1 MKAII
6 LKDFGGV
13 ENLKREEIPIPEIL
27 KNEVLVKT
35 KAISIN
41 PVDIKTRQGEAL
53 ANNLKDFNSIILGWD
68 ISGIIERVGENITDF
83 KKGQEVFGMVNFV
96 GHGKAYAEYVA
107 VPAEHLAL
115 KPDNISHTEAAASTL
130 AALTA
135 WQAFNHFGNLR
146 ENDKVLIHG
155 ASGGVGHFA
164 VQIAKYM
171 GAYVIGTS
179 SSKNEQFVYKFG
191 ADEHIDYKNENFEER
206 LDNIDFVLET
216 VGYENFKRSVNV
228 LKNNGTIVNLPSGL
242 TENDKKIAE
251 AKNLKACYFMSVFS
265 SGQDMRIIAEL
276 LHKKIIKPHIF
287 KSFKFDEI
295 RESHLLLESGNIV
308 GKVVITTDI

>member
-13 ENLKREEIPIPEIL
+13 ENLELTEIPVPEISE
-27 KNEVLVKT
+27 NEVLVKT

-41 PVDIKTRQGEAL
+41 PVDIKTREGDAL
-53 ANNLKDFNSIILGWD
+53 ANILKDYKPIILGWD
-68 ISGIIERVGENITDF
+68 ISGIIEKVGRNVTDL
-83 KKGQEVFGMVNFV
+83 KIGQEVFGMVNFV
-96 GHGKAYAEYVA
+96 GHGKVYAEYVA

-115 KPDNISHTEAAASTL
+115 KSANISHAEAAASTL

-135 WQAFNHFGNLR
+135 WQAFNHFGKLK

-171 GAYVIGTS
+171 RAYVIGTS
-179 SSKNEQFVYKFG
+179 SRKNEQFVYKFG
-191 ADEHIDYKNENFEER
+191 ADEHIDYKNENFEQR
-206 LDNIDFVLET
+206 LDEIDFVLET

-228 LKNNGTIVNLPSGL
+228 LRNNGTIVNLPSGL
-242 TENDKKIAE
+242 TEDDKKAAI
-251 AKNLKACYFMSVFS
+251 AKNLNACYFMSVFS
-265 SGQDMRIIAEL
+265 SGGDMKIIAKL
-276 LHKKIIKPHIF
+276 LQENIISPYIF
-287 KSFKFDEI
+287 KSFKFGQI
-295 RESHLLLESGNIV
+295 RESHQLLASGNVV
-308 GKVVITTDI
+308 GKIVIEND

>member
-1 MKAII
+1 MKAIV

-13 ENLKREEIPIPEIL
+13 ENLKLTEIPIPEISE
-27 KNEVLVKT
+27 NEVLVRT

-53 ANNLKDFNSIILGWD
+53 ANNLKDYNPIILGWD
-68 ISGIIERVGENITDF
+68 ICGIIEKIGKNVTDLQI
-83 KKGQEVFGMVNFV
+83 GQEVFGMVNFV

-115 KPDNISHTEAAASTL
+115 KPDNISHSEAAASTL

-135 WQAFNHFGNLR
+135 WQAFNHFGKLKR
-146 ENDKVLIHG
+146 NDKVLIHG

-171 GAYVIGTS
+171 GSYVIGTS
-179 SSKNEQFVYKFG
+179 SSKNEQFVYSFG
-191 ADEHIDYKNENFEER
+191 ADQHIDYKNENFEQR
-206 LDNIDFVLET
+206 LNNIDFVLET
-216 VGYENFKRSVNV
+216 VGYGNFKRSVKV
-228 LKNNGTIVNLPSGL
+228 LRNNGTIVNLPSGL
-242 TENDKKIAE
+242 TEDDKKAAI

-265 SGQDMRIIAEL
+265 SGRDMEIIAKL
-276 LHKKIIKPHIF
+276 LQENTISPYIF
-287 KSFKFDEI
+287 KSFKFDQIKEAH
-295 RESHLLLESGNIV
+295 ELLASGNVV
-308 GKVVITTDI
+308 GKIVIEID